1 MWTQAAPSRL
11 VVQVQGGRQCWP
23 GQTEPESW
31 SSQPGPGS
39 VLPASR
45 GLQEP
50 SRPDP
55 LLVHLMPFLCSP
67 TSREQEGTEST
78 SEEGQLPQVVEEMKD
93 LQVAPGTRLAK
104 FQLKVKG
111 EEERQMA
118 RSAIWTVEA
127 GWAWGPGGSEGRAC
141 WPGAVC

>member
-1 MWTQAAPSRL
+1 M
-11 VVQVQGGRQCWP
+11 
-23 GQTEPESW
+23 
-31 SSQPGPGS
+31 
-39 VLPASR
+39 
-45 GLQEP
+45 
-50 SRPDP
+50 P
-55 LLVHLMPFLCSP
+55 LLCSP

-127 GWAWGPGGSEGRAC
+127 GWAWGPGGSEGRTR